1 MWRTNLSEEKIRKIP
16 KDPFLTEEE
25 REEERREREETA
37 FLDTEVPPF
46 EEEEERVPYAEVTRP
61 IRREREETERIVGI
75 PIKKIGE
82 MTDWRIVSPA
92 SETVCAER
100 DVERVRVVRGIER
113 VVGVEVERPPCVVLP
128 ETKRCFEK
136 GKPFDT
142 NKDKVK
148 ALFACADETAGYL
161 TPSQVSALSEIGE
174 APKDIEK
181 TEEIMKDLTAEK
193 NIKFD
198 PRHPNWVDDT
208 KYYIMVP
215 DMRKKVRDEMKLTL

>member
-1 MWRTNLSEEKIRKIP
+1 MSEEKIRKIP

-25 REEERREREETA
+25 REEERREREEIA
-37 FLDTEVPPF
+37 FLDTEVPPY
-46 EEEEERVPYAEVTRP
+46 EEEERVPYAEITRP
-61 IRREREETERIVGI
+61 IRGRREEMEERIVGV
-75 PIKKIGE
+75 PVKKPE
-82 MTDWRIVSPA
+82 EVTDWRIVTPA
-92 SETVCAER
+92 PETVCAER

-161 TPSQVSALSEIGE
+161 TPSQVSALAGIGE

-208 KYYIMVP
+208 KYYIMEP
-215 DMRKKVRDEMKLTL
+215 DTRKKTRDEMKLTL